1 MTRRANFMIVSGNGR
16 NTGKT
21 SFVCRIISSVS
32 KSYALTAIK
41 VSPHFHTANNEEVI
55 IVKNKN
61 FVLYEEIDRNS
72 SKDSSRMLRAG
83 AVKVFYIEAKDT
95 HLKEAVK
102 ALFENFHIEGPVICE
117 SGGLRSLIEP
127 SLLILLNKAGQS
139 EMKPGFVKLL
149 PRADKI
155 VQFNGTDF
163 SFNPEK
169 IGYDGLRWHL

>member
-21 SFVCRIISSVS
+21 SFVCRIIRSVS
-32 KSYALTAIK
+32 KSHALTAIK
-41 VSPHFHTANNEEVI
+41 VSPHLHAARNKEVI
-55 IVKNKN
+55 IVKNEN
-61 FVLYEEIDRNS
+61 FVLYEELDRNN

-83 AVKVFYIEAKDT
+83 ATKVFYIEAKDT
-95 HLKEAVK
+95 HLKEALK

-127 SLLILLNKAGQS
+127 SLFILLNKAGQS

-149 PRADKI
+149 TRADKI

-169 IGYDGLRWHL
+169 IGYDGLRWYF